1 MARNGFSIL
10 NMKAKIFFALSL
22 FLLLYN
28 GAYAGA
34 HTKANEKKDWKASL
48 SAVQLDSITNHLLQV
63 MTLKQKVNEM
73 HGKGAV
79 GFGLSMIFKGHGKVV
94 EAGGIK
100 KLHIPALKFTDGP
113 RGGVCA
119 KSTCFP
125 VTMARGA
132 SWDTE
137 LEKRVGDVM
146 GQESRAVGGN
156 YSGAVCMNVLR
167 NPLWGRSQETY
178 GEDPWLLGE
187 MASSLVEGFHKNNV
201 TACIKHFAANSMEN
215 NRYVVNVKM
224 DERTL
229 REVYLPHFKKCIDR
243 GALSVMSSYNQVNGT
258 YSGHNRYLLTTIL
271 RQEWGF
277 KGYVTS
283 DWDNGIY
290 DGALALNAGMNV
302 EMSKG
307 KCYAFPRIRELLSSK
322 KITTGQIDSLVY
334 PTIRTK
340 LLFAN
345 KTDNMEYPRS
355 LVASPEHIALA
366 REVAEKSAVLL
377 KNQNNLLPLNKS
389 SIKKI
394 AVIGTLANLKNT
406 GDHGSSWVR
415 TKYIVSPIEGIRN
428 YFKGTDVQILTAPYF
443 DLIRIEQICKEA
455 DAVIIVAGNDYNDE
469 GEFISTIPQK
479 IRDLFKPEKNIAF
492 KLGILGH
499 AGDRTTLNL
508 KPADIQVIK
517 TAASVTDKIVVS
529 LVAGGPIMVEG
540 WYDNVPAI
548 LQTFYNGME
557 GGNAFARLVFGDV
570 NPSGKL
576 PFTVPVNQSDLP
588 PFNSFDTTANYGY
601 YHGYTLFDK
610 KNLPVRFPFGFG
622 LSYTHFSFSNLR
634 IENVSVKPDSFL
646 KVTVDVENA
655 GNCAGAEVPQL
666 YIGFENSGIDRP
678 VKLLR
683 GFTKLHLQ
691 AHEKRTVTFTVK
703 TEDLAYYNTDSKTWK
718 VENMEHQVY
727 VGNSSAPGS
736 LSKATFTTSGF

>member
-1 MARNGFSIL
+1 MVRKALPVISMRSKVTLVLLLLSFALQSAVGAARNKEKEKSDF
-10 NMKAKIFFALSL
+10 
-22 FLLLYN
+22 
-28 GAYAGA
+28 
-34 HTKANEKKDWKASL
+34 KANVT
-48 SAVQLDSITNHLLQV
+48 AVQLDSITNHLLKV

-100 KLHIPALKFTDGP
+100 KLNIPALKFTDGP
-113 RGGVCA
+113 RGVVCA

-187 MASSLVEGFHKNNV
+187 MASSLVEGFHQNNV

-215 NRYVVNVKM
+215 NRYAVNVKM

-243 GALSVMSSYNQVNGT
+243 GAMSVMSSYNRVNGT

-290 DGALALNAGMNV
+290 DGAQALNAGMNV

-307 KCYAFPRIRELLSSK
+307 KCYAFPKIRELLSSK
-322 KITTGQIDSLVY
+322 KITLGQIDSLVFS
-334 PTIRTK
+334 TIRTK
-340 LLFAN
+340 LLFAF
-345 KTDNMEYPRS
+345 KKDHMEYPRS
-355 LVASPEHIALA
+355 IVADSEHIALA

-377 KNQNNLLPLNKS
+377 KNQNNLLPLNKNN
-389 SIKKI
+389 IKKI
-394 AVIGTLANLKNT
+394 AVIGTLANVKNT

-428 YFKGTDVQILTAPYF
+428 YFKGTGVQILTAPAF
-443 DLIRIEQICKEA
+443 DLIRIKQICKEA
-455 DAVIIVAGNDYNDE
+455 DAVIIVAGNDYTDE

-479 IRDLFKPEKNIAF
+479 IRDIFKPEKNIAF

-508 KPADIQVIK
+508 KPADLQVIK
-517 TAASVTDKIVVS
+517 TAAAVTDKIVVS
-529 LVAGGPIMVEG
+529 LVAGGPIMVED
-540 WYDNVPAI
+540 WYNNVPAI

-557 GGNAFARLVFGDV
+557 GGNAFAGLLFGDV

-610 KNLPVRFPFGFG
+610 KNLPVRFPFGYG
-622 LSYTHFSFSNLR
+622 LSYTQFSFSNLK
-634 IENVSVKPDSFL
+634 IANAAIKPGEL
-646 KVTVDVENA
+646 LTVTVDVENT

-683 GFTKLHLQ
+683 GFTKVYLR
-691 AHEKRTVTFTVK
+691 AHEKRSITFTVK
-703 TEDLAYYNTDSKTWK
+703 TDDLAYYNTDIKAWK
-718 VENMEHQVY
+718 VENMEHHVY
-727 VGNSSAPGS
+727 VGNSSSANS
-736 LSKATFTTSGF
+736 LTKASFTTSGF